1 MSDPPVLRLGLVGC
15 SWFALRC
22 ASGFTDSHMAK
33 ALRRRT
39 EGTGRMR
46 KLKELPRKAKNG
58 FREGKMAGRGFTCQR
73 LYK

>member
-1 MSDPPVLRLGLVGC
+1 MTYHIQKAQCGSCGYGRQIKM
-15 SWFALRC
+15 RRYN
-22 ASGFTDSHMAK
+22 HMAK

>member
-1 MSDPPVLRLGLVGC
+1 
-15 SWFALRC
+15 
-22 ASGFTDSHMAK
+22 MAK